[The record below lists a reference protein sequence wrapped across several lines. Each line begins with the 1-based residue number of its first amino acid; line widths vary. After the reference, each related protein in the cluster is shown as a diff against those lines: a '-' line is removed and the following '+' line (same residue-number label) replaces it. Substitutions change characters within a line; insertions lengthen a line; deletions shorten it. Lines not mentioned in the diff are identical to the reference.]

1 MNNMSLFASNREMTP
16 VITLLVLSDLILK
29 GVALY
34 KSAKKDQ
41 KIWFVALLLINSMGL
56 LPVIYLLINKDI
68 RLSKVV
74 KKEKA
79 GKKK

>member
-1 MNNMSLFASNREMTP
+1 MTP
-16 VITLLVLSDLILK
+16 VIVLLVLSDLILK

-41 KIWFVALLLINSMGL
+41 KVWFVALLLINSMGL

-68 RLSKVV
+68 KLVKAV